1 MMEDQHKAK
10 DVDSA
15 GPEVTVLFP
24 CFNEEAAI
32 GGCVEQSIQVMQ
44 EAGINGEVLVVDNAS
59 TDRSPDIARESG
71 ARVVREERKGYGSA
85 YLRGFS
91 EARGQIIIMLDADGT
106 YPAEMIPDFVQA
118 MRDGDVE
125 MVIGNRFAGK
135 MEQDAMPLLNR
146 YVGNPILSG
155 MTRLLYRVSL
165 KDIHCGMR
173 GIRRSVIPRLSLQ
186 TPGMEF
192 ATEMIVKALDHE
204 LRFKQLDI
212 PYRPRIGDSKLS
224 PLRDAWRHVE
234 YMLVFAPVT
243 FFIMP
248 GFLLYL
254 FGMAIQLFL
263 LAGPKWFGFHTWDV
277 HTNIAG
283 LAAAMTGMTLM
294 VLGMVSCAQ
303 AWSVKMRFRH
313 SRIARW
319 IASRGDPFIRLLGL
333 TFFLLGLGTWLY
345 ITVTWWL
352 SDFGALSAMPI
363 LTLAT
368 ILLSSGL
375 ELLGAAF
382 LVHVIS
388 LSD

>member
-1 MMEDQHKAK
+1 MMEEPHKAK
-10 DVDSA
+10 EVDSA

-32 GGCVEQSIQVMQ
+32 GDCVKQSIQVMRD
-44 EAGINGEVLVVDNAS
+44 ADISGEVLVVDNAS
-59 TDRSPDIARESG
+59 TDRSPDIARECG

-91 EARGQIIIMLDADGT
+91 EARGQFIIMLDADGT

-118 MRDGDVE
+118 MRDEDVE

-135 MEQDAMPLLNR
+135 MERDAMPLLNR

-155 MTRLLYRVSL
+155 MTRLLYRVNL

-243 FFIMP
+243 LFIMP

-254 FGMAIQLFL
+254 FGMSIQLFL
-263 LAGPKWFGFHTWDV
+263 LAGPQWLGFHTWDV

-313 SRIARW
+313 SPIARW
-319 IASRGDPFIRLLGL
+319 IANKGDPFIRLLGL
-333 TFFLLGLGTWLY
+333 TFFMLGLGTWLY